1 MKRLAAILS
10 ALMLA
15 SPVLADPEVR
25 GWKTAD
31 SMGCMMLREC
41 DEGVVEV
48 TNVEEIG
55 TLLAYSDYS
64 VVATEANALIAEL
77 NKMGIKVYLAKDK
90 YFIPRT
96 AGIYT
101 TVQNHMFLND
111 SYMDDPVQFIQTLRH
126 EAWHAAQDAMA
137 GTLYNTQ
144 IAIIY
149 PEEAVPQ
156 PIALAATVAYG
167 EGNPALP
174 WEKEAKWAG
183 YTENMTLEVLKIINE
198 SGNRPWETI
207 DPTPLTRLWLERNGF
222 IAS

>member
-64 VVATEANALIAEL
+64 VVATEAN
-77 NKMGIKVYLAKDK
+77 
-90 YFIPRT
+90 
-96 AGIYT
+96 T

-126 EAWHAAQDAMA
+126 EA
-137 GTLYNTQ
+137 
-144 IAIIY
+144 
-149 PEEAVPQ
+149 
-156 PIALAATVAYG
+156 
-167 EGNPALP
+167 
-174 WEKEAKWAG
+174 
-183 YTENMTLEVLKIINE
+183 
-198 SGNRPWETI
+198 
-207 DPTPLTRLWLERNGF
+207 
-222 IAS
+222 